1 MNYENFNNLVKTT
14 RSTRRFLPNIEIKK
28 EELEEVIDL
37 VRITSSA
44 KNMQPLK
51 YVTVTNKELVKK
63 IATTA
68 KWAAH
73 LTQWNQKEEEQPS
86 AFIIVINDTTIDG
99 FEMLDCGISLQ
110 TIMLGLKIKGYAS
123 CPMASLD
130 KELCIKEFS
139 LKEHLKPMLAIAIGK
154 EDEVVHIVEPK
165 EDTNYYRNE
174 KDEHCVP
181 KRKLE
186 DVLLGN
192 F

>member
-1 MNYENFNNLVKTT
+1 MNYEKFDNLVNTT

-51 YVTVTNKELVKK
+51 YAVVTNKDLVKQ
-63 IATTA
+63 IADTA

-73 LTQWNQKEEEQPS
+73 LTQWNQTEEEQPS

-99 FEMLDCGISLQ
+99 FAMLDCGISLQ
-110 TIMLGLKIKGYAS
+110 TIMLGLKTKGYAS

-130 KELCIKEFS
+130 KELCSKEFS
-139 LKEHLKPMLAIAIGK
+139 LEEHLKPMLAIAVGK
-154 EDEVVHIVEPK
+154 EDETIHIVEPV
-165 EDTNYYRNE
+165 EDTNYYRDE
-174 KDEHCVP
+174 KGEHYVP
-181 KRKLE
+181 KRKFE
-186 DVLLGN
+186 DVLVGS

>member
-1 MNYENFNNLVKTT
+1 MNYENFNNLVNTT

-51 YVTVTNKELVKK
+51 YVIVTNKELVKT
-63 IATTA
+63 ISTTA

-73 LTQWNQKEEEQPS
+73 LSQWNQKEEEQPS
-86 AFIIVINDTTIDG
+86 AFIIVINDSTIDG
-99 FEMLDCGISLQ
+99 FAMLDCGISLQ

-130 KELCIKEFS
+130 KELCIREFS
-139 LKEHLKPMLAIAIGK
+139 LGEHLKPMLAIAIGK
-154 EDEVVHIVEPK
+154 EDETIHIVDSK